1 MNSGNLRFE
10 ALQPIH
16 RDKLAELFER
26 FRYSK
31 IDEYFH
37 PHPLTNEEAFS
48 KCSYRG
54 ADYYCLVFDGKNP
67 VGYGMLRG
75 WDEGYTEPSLGIAI
89 DAHHQGRGIGK
100 LLMGHLHEVAQSRG
114 AWTVRLK
121 VYSDNLNAIKLYQA
135 LGYSFENV
143 GDSEL
148 LGKIKLG
155 PAIKRI
161 AINTQGFVDWAG
173 GTDFLFNVISALLA
187 TPLSQQTEFYVLIPK
202 LAPQAWTKAWF
213 KYIEVYLTSKLR
225 GQDQHAVRN
234 HHIQSLEQR
243 LKEFG
248 PRLNLISVRL
258 DSRSQ
263 EQVIKDLKIDAVIPL
278 MRVSTLNIEC
288 GVVGYI
294 YDFQHTQFPQ
304 FFSERDIARRN
315 KLFRETLTSSKV
327 VIVNAQ
333 AVANDIKKFFP
344 ETSAEIFALPFTP
357 TPQPDWLNE
366 RKEILEKYKTTGV
379 YFIICNQFWEHKD
392 HSTAFRAFAQIA
404 SKYSE
409 VNLVCTGN
417 PTDSR
422 NPNYFQTLKNLLAE
436 LKIENRV
443 KILGHIPKR
452 EQIELLKHA
461 SAVIQPTLF
470 EGGPGG
476 GAIFDAVALDVP
488 ALVSSIPVNQE
499 INCGQVSFF
508 PPQDF
513 NALAQLMEQNLNTS
527 PTKKSDLELLEQG
540 KQKTQQCGQ
549 VLWRAIQTSINQN
562 AKVSAKYTSKKIT
575 SSYRSLRWRLRT
587 WLNSDYWNSPVT
599 TKPRPISS
607 KIIVGITTS
616 PLRIKNLEPVLRS
629 ILRQSCPPD
638 EIHLNIPKKFKR
650 DNSDY
655 LIPDYVTR
663 LDPRIKLNRPEDI
676 GPGTKIIPSL
686 LGLDSKS
693 DTIVITADD
702 DILMLPHTIKVIV
715 EAFKL
720 EAGAIYGLSGY
731 NLGLNLESIYTNI
744 QSPVNVLEGY
754 AHFAVHRKFI
764 QADFTA
770 YLKLAHSTHEG
781 FLQDD
786 VVMANYFALKN
797 IPRIQLYNS
806 QANRKLLRKRGA
818 QLYYGINHD
827 ALHQGGGGLSE
838 HADPKAKPLGI
849 SQLIKRLKT
858 NGQWALTD

>member
-1 MNSGNLRFE
+1 MSSGNLRFE

-16 RDKLAELFER
+16 REKLAELFER

-31 IDEYFH
+31 IDQYFH
-37 PHPLTNEEAFS
+37 PHPLTTEEAVN
-48 KCSYRG
+48 KCSNRG
-54 ADYYCLVFDGKNP
+54 ADYYCLVFDGTNP
-67 VGYGMLRG
+67 VAYGMLRG
-75 WDEGYTEPSLGIAI
+75 WDEGYTEPSLGMAI
-89 DAHHQGRGIGK
+89 DASMQGRGIGK
-100 LLMGHLHEVAQSRG
+100 LLMGHLHGIAQSRG
-114 AWTVRLK
+114 SQTVRLK
-121 VYSDNLNAIKLYQA
+121 VYTDNLNAIKLYKSV
-135 LGYSFENV
+135 GYTFESIS
-143 GDSEL
+143 DSEF
-148 LGKIKLG
+148 LGKIKLS
-155 PAIKRI
+155 PPIKRI

-173 GTDFLFNVISALLA
+173 GTDFLFNIISALLA
-187 TPLSQQTEFYVLIPK
+187 TPLSQQTEFYILIPK
-202 LAPQAWTKAWF
+202 LAPQVWTKAWF

-258 DSRSQ
+258 DSKSQ

-304 FFSERDIARRN
+304 FFSKSDIARRN
-315 KLFRETLTSSKV
+315 KLFRETLTSAKV
-327 VIVNAQ
+327 VIVNAK
-333 AVANDIKKFFP
+333 AVANDIKRFFP
-344 ETSAEIFALPFTP
+344 ETSAKIVALPFTP

-366 RKEILEKYKTTGV
+366 RKEILEKYQSTGK

-392 HSTAFRAFAQIA
+392 HGTAFRAFAKIA
-404 SKYSE
+404 SAYSD
-409 VNLVCTGN
+409 VSLVCTGN

-422 NPNYFQTLKNLLAE
+422 NPNYFQTLKNLLTE

-452 EQIELLKHA
+452 DQIELLKHA
-461 SAVIQPTLF
+461 KAVIQPTLF

-476 GAIFDAVALDVP
+476 GAIFDAVSLDIP

-499 INCGQVSFF
+499 IDCGRVSFF
-508 PPQDF
+508 LPQDF
-513 NALAQLMEQNLNTS
+513 NALAQLMEQNLDSKPSKKTNT
-527 PTKKSDLELLEQG
+527 ELLEQG
-540 KQKTQQCGQ
+540 KQKTQRCGE
-549 VLWRAIQTSINQN
+549 VLWRAIQMSIDYN
-562 AKVSAKYTSKKIT
+562 AAVSPKYKSKRIT
-575 SSYRSLRWRLRT
+575 TSYRSLRWRLRT
-587 WLNSDYWNSPVT
+587 WLNRNYWNSPVAT
-599 TKPRPISS
+599 TPRPISS
-607 KIIVGITTS
+607 KIIIGITTS
-616 PLRIKNLEPVLRS
+616 PLRIKNLEPILRS

-655 LIPDYVTR
+655 LIPDFVTQ

-686 LGLDSKS
+686 LGLDSTS

-702 DILMLPHTIKVIV
+702 DVLMLPHAIKVIV
-715 EAFKL
+715 EAYQQD
-720 EAGAIYGLSGY
+720 AGAIYGLSGY
-731 NLGLNLESIYTNI
+731 NLGLNLESIYTNTR
-744 QSPVNVLEGY
+744 SPVNVLEGY

-764 QADFTA
+764 QADFPA
-770 YLKLAHSTHEG
+770 YLELAHSTHEG

-786 VVMANYFALKN
+786 IVMANYFALKN
-797 IPRIQLYNS
+797 IPRIQLYDS

-818 QLYYGINHD
+818 QLYYGINRD
-827 ALHQGGGGLSE
+827 ALHQGGGGT
-838 HADPKAKPLGI
+838 DPNTKPLGI
-849 SQLIKRLKT
+849 SQLIKQLKT
-858 NGQWALTD
+858 QGQWTLTD